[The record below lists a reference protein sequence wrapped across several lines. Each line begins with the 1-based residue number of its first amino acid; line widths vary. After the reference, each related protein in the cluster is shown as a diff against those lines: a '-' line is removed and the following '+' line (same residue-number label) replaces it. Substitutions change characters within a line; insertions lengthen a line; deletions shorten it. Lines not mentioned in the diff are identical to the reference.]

1 MATETLTEEQ
11 KMALV
16 PGIDFVDEPSGRCA
30 RLTGTGL
37 TVAEVINAW
46 RYCAGSIARLQDYF
60 DWLPESMLRTAVRY
74 YELFP
79 DEIDAELSEGDRI
92 IDDLKRTGPWVG
104 DKPYR
109 R

>member
-46 RYCAGSIARLQDYF
+46 RYCAGSIARLRDYF
-60 DWLPESMLRTAVRY
+60 DWLPEAQLRTAVRY

-79 DEIDAELSEGDRI
+79 EEIDAQLALGDSYVEQARREGRI
-92 IDDLKRTGPWVG
+92 I
-104 DKPYR
+104 YY
-109 R
+109 